1 MMLPPTTRARHLAKH
16 CSIASPA
23 EHVIASSVPPAT
35 ACDVPAMLKNCKVQV
50 VRSEPVRFALQ
61 GVKDKEVIAGELA
74 AAEASLSA
82 TPRGAALMRK

>member
-1 MMLPPTTRARHLAKH
+1 MA
-16 CSIASPA
+16 
-23 EHVIASSVPPAT
+23 
-35 ACDVPAMLKNCKVQV
+35 
-50 VRSEPVRFALQ
+50 RSEPVRVALQ

>member
-1 MMLPPTTRARHLAKH
+1 MLLLLIARAQYPAKH
-16 CSIASPA
+16 CVIASPA
-23 EHVIASSVPPAT
+23 QHAIASSVPPVT
-35 ACDVPAMLKNCKVQV
+35 ACDVPAMLRTCKVQV
-50 VRSEPVRFALQ
+50 VRSRPVRFALQ